1 MGAPSRRPLAP
12 RPCGLENR
20 PRRRQGVVVADAVRA
35 PFSCLGGAADQSQR
49 TAAEGL
55 PQLHRRRRGSRRPLL
70 PRGLGVVRAFGLLVF
85 LAPVVEEL
93 FFRGLLLPRM
103 QKVCGRFDWI
113 VNGTIFTAYHLH
125 QPWGM
130 PTTLLTGIFGQ
141 AYPAKRF
148 RSILISI
155 VCHTPELPDDRHL
168 PEPRARSSAMSRF
181 LLEHHH
187 KPQECGV
194 VFAAFKGLEPASP
207 PSDL

>member
-1 MGAPSRRPLAP
+1 MGAPSRRPWL
-12 RPCGLENR
+12 
-20 PRRRQGVVVADAVRA
+20 RA
-35 PFSCLGGAADQSQR
+35 PQDSKTGRVGGKVWWWLMPFVLLSAALE
-49 TAAEGL
+49 AL
-55 PQLHRRRRGSRRPLL
+55 PINPSGPL
-70 PRGLGVVRAFGLLVF
+70 PRDFPSFIADGGDRVDRFYQGAWGLFALSVLLVF

-148 RSILISI
+148 RSIWISI
-155 VCHTPELPDDRHL
+155 VCHTLELPDDRHL
-168 PEPRARSSAMSRF
+168 PEPRARVAPCLAFCLSTTTNRRSAASSSPRSRDS
-181 LLEHHH
+181 
-187 KPQECGV
+187 
-194 VFAAFKGLEPASP
+194 SP
-207 PSDL
+207 LRHRPT